1 MVLHTHVLVLEMLAS
16 AGGLFR
22 EGACEGCVTATKPQ
36 EAHESGDSWRDT
48 AHKTEHVRYIV
59 GRDLAPCVMRDV
71 DGVIGY
77 AAAQEASARW

>member
-1 MVLHTHVLVLEMLAS
+1 MDVVGPGLSPT
-16 AGGLFR
+16 AGW
-22 EGACEGCVTATKPQ
+22 CVTATKPQ

-59 GRDLAPCVMRDV
+59 GRDLAPCVMRNV

-77 AAAQEASARW
+77 AAAQEAPARW

>member
-1 MVLHTHVLVLEMLAS
+1 MDVVRPGLSPA
-16 AGGLFR
+16 AGW
-22 EGACEGCVTATKPQ
+22 CVTTTKAQ

-48 AHKTEHVRYIV
+48 AHKTEHVSYIV
-59 GRDLAPCVMRDV
+59 DHDLMRNV